1 MSAPTSNQVLTRNQI
16 CSWSPKV
23 WISNWR
29 IGALATWVSKVCQY
43 ISFSPDILHKI
54 KRRMQKRKG
63 IVFGCSTTVP
73 PLGIPHQLSLNVIYR
88 SFFFDISALFRKS
101 LSQPFVIKW
110 LLFWLLSSGTIK
122 TFVKISDS
130 LKALFSWNP
139 CCVSTVLLNCSHFL
153 WRPVFNKLISH
164 FPFVSLYIYKIL
176 RTSVCFIM
184 LQCSFATKD
193 LLWQSY
199 T

>member
-1 MSAPTSNQVLTRNQI
+1 MINRPVDS
-16 CSWSPKV
+16 
-23 WISNWR
+23 
-29 IGALATWVSKVCQY
+29 WVSKVCLY
-43 ISFSPDILHKI
+43 ISFSRNIWHKI

-63 IVFGCSTTVP
+63 ICVWLLHNYAPP
-73 PLGIPHQLSLNVIYR
+73 PLGTPHQLSLNVIYR

-110 LLFWLLSSGTIK
+110 LLFNSWSSGTIK

-130 LKALFSWNP
+130 EKALFSWNP

-164 FPFVSLYIYKIL
+164 FPFVSLH
-176 RTSVCFIM
+176 
-184 LQCSFATKD
+184 TKYYE
-193 LLWQSY
+193 LVGLSSY
-199 T
+199 LNAVYQFRDVLFST

>member
-1 MSAPTSNQVLTRNQI
+1 
-16 CSWSPKV
+16 
-23 WISNWR
+23 
-29 IGALATWVSKVCQY
+29 
-43 ISFSPDILHKI
+43 
-54 KRRMQKRKG
+54 MQKRKG

-73 PLGIPHQLSLNVIYR
+73 PPSWD
-88 SFFFDISALFRKS
+88 SSSALSQCHLQIFLLWYLGSFPEIS
-101 LSQPFVIKW
+101 LPAICNQVTIVQFLV
-110 LLFWLLSSGTIK
+110 FSGTIK

-164 FPFVSLYIYKIL
+164 FPFVSLCIYKIL